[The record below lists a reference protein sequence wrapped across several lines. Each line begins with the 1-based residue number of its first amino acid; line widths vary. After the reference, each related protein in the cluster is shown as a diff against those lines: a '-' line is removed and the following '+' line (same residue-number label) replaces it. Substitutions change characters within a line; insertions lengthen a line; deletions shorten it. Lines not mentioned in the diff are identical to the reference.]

1 MAKLSIE
8 DIPLKDKKVFI
19 RVDFNVPLDEKGDVA
34 DNTRIVASLPTI
46 NYALEHGARVILASH
61 LGRPKGKPDPKF
73 SLCPVATHLKK
84 LLNPVIIPPVVAQGQ
99 DLPIIPPKINVIMA
113 KDCIGPEVK
122 ALVDSLQPGEVVL
135 LENLR
140 FHKEEEANDDGFARE
155 LAGLADLYINDA
167 FGSAHRAHASTHGIT
182 KYLAIAAA
190 GFLMQEELK
199 YLSKALEAPEKPF
212 IAILGGAKV
221 SDKIGVLENLL
232 DKVDSFIIGGGMAY
246 TFLKA
251 QGKEVG
257 CSLVETEKL
266 GLAKEIIDRAQT
278 QQIGFLLPT
287 DSVAARECKPDS
299 EAKVMPSDHFEPSW
313 MGLDIG
319 PGTIS
324 SFSQE
329 IAKARTILWN
339 GPMGVFEIPQFSQ
352 GTIAVAKEVASSRA
366 TSIIGGGDTAAAV
379 KKAGVG
385 EKMTHI
391 STGGGAS
398 LEFLEGKTLP
408 GVAVL
413 RDK

>member
-1 MAKLSIE
+1 MKKLTIE
-8 DIPLKDKKVFI
+8 DVSLKGKRCFI
-19 RVDFNVPLDEKGDVA
+19 RVDFNVPVDQFGNITD
-34 DNTRIVASLPTI
+34 DTRIKAALPTI
-46 NYALEHGARVILASH
+46 NYAIDEGAKVILASH
-61 LGRPKGKPDPKF
+61 MGRPKGI
-73 SLCPVATHLKK
+73 VAPHLSMNLVQKRLMR
-84 LLNPVIIPPVVAQGQ
+84 LLG
-99 DLPIIPPKINVIMA
+99 KNVIMA
-113 KDCIGPEVK
+113 EDCIGDGVK
-122 ALVDSLQPGEVVL
+122 KVIDEMKAGDVLL

-140 FHKEEEANDDGFARE
+140 FHKEEEKNDDGFSKKLSE
-155 LAGLADLYINDA
+155 LADVYINDA

-182 KYLAIAAA
+182 KYLDIAAA
-190 GFLMQEELK
+190 GLLMQKELE
-199 YLSKALEAPEKPF
+199 YLGKALEVPEKPF
-212 IAILGGAKV
+212 VAILGGAKV
-221 SDKIGVLENLL
+221 SDKIGILENLL

-257 CSLVETEKL
+257 CSLVETDKL
-266 GLAKEIIDRAQT
+266 GLAKEIIARAQT

-352 GTIAVAKEVASSRA
+352 GTIAVAKEIASSRA

-379 KKAGVG
+379 KKAGV
-385 EKMTHI
+385 KMTHI

-413 RDK
+413 